1 MVRVLHVV
9 TYMGRGGL
17 ETMLM
22 NYYRHIDHT
31 KVQFDFLVHR
41 DFEADYD
48 KEILELGGRVYHIS
62 RLIPWSQK
70 YRKELKMFFRNHPEY
85 KIVHVHQD
93 CLSAVALQCAKECGI
108 PVRIAHSHSSGA
120 VKNLKY
126 PIKMYY
132 MRKIPLYATKLFAC
146 GKQAGDWMFSGK
158 KYEIIKNA
166 IEAEKYQYS
175 AAIAEEVRSEF
186 GITDEIV
193 IGHVGNFTPAKNHI
207 FMLEIFQKIQKKECK
222 IKMIF
227 VGGGERINN
236 IRKKVYEMGMQDQ
249 IIFTGRRSDVN
260 RLMQAMDVFIFPS
273 LYEGVPVT
281 MIEAQAAG
289 LPCVIS
295 DHVPDE
301 CITTKD
307 LVIKKRL
314 DEPSDKWAEDILQL
328 AQKSRTQHMEEI
340 KKAGYDIEDAA
351 KQLEEFY
358 FQNGEKQ
365 WHY

>member
-1 MVRVLHVV
+1 
-9 TYMGRGGL
+9 
-17 ETMLM
+17 
-22 NYYRHIDHT
+22 
-31 KVQFDFLVHR
+31 
-41 DFEADYD
+41 
-48 KEILELGGRVYHIS
+48 
-62 RLIPWSQK
+62 
-70 YRKELKMFFRNHPEY
+70 
-85 KIVHVHQD
+85 
-93 CLSAVALQCAKECGI
+93 
-108 PVRIAHSHSSGA
+108 
-120 VKNLKY
+120 
-126 PIKMYY
+126 
-132 MRKIPLYATKLFAC
+132 
-146 GKQAGDWMFSGK
+146 
-158 KYEIIKNA
+158 
-166 IEAEKYQYS
+166 
-175 AAIAEEVRSEF
+175 
-186 GITDEIV
+186 
-193 IGHVGNFTPAKNHI
+193 
-207 FMLEIFQKIQKKECK
+207 
-222 IKMIF
+222 
-227 VGGGERINN
+227 
-236 IRKKVYEMGMQDQ
+236 
-249 IIFTGRRSDVN
+249 
-260 RLMQAMDVFIFPS
+260 MDVFIFPS

>member
-1 MVRVLHVV
+1 
-9 TYMGRGGL
+9 
-17 ETMLM
+17 
-22 NYYRHIDHT
+22 
-31 KVQFDFLVHR
+31 
-41 DFEADYD
+41 
-48 KEILELGGRVYHIS
+48 
-62 RLIPWSQK
+62 
-70 YRKELKMFFRNHPEY
+70 MF
-85 KIVHVHQD
+85 
-93 CLSAVALQCAKECGI
+93 
-108 PVRIAHSHSSGA
+108 
-120 VKNLKY
+120 
-126 PIKMYY
+126 
-132 MRKIPLYATKLFAC
+132 
-146 GKQAGDWMFSGK
+146 
-158 KYEIIKNA
+158 
-166 IEAEKYQYS
+166 
-175 AAIAEEVRSEF
+175 
-186 GITDEIV
+186 
-193 IGHVGNFTPAKNHI
+193 
-207 FMLEIFQKIQKKECK
+207 EIFQKIQKKECK

>member
-1 MVRVLHVV
+1 M
-9 TYMGRGGL
+9 
-17 ETMLM
+17 
-22 NYYRHIDHT
+22 
-31 KVQFDFLVHR
+31 
-41 DFEADYD
+41 
-48 KEILELGGRVYHIS
+48 
-62 RLIPWSQK
+62 
-70 YRKELKMFFRNHPEY
+70 
-85 KIVHVHQD
+85 
-93 CLSAVALQCAKECGI
+93 
-108 PVRIAHSHSSGA
+108 
-120 VKNLKY
+120 
-126 PIKMYY
+126 
-132 MRKIPLYATKLFAC
+132 YATKLFAC